1 MNDTGARAWPTT
13 ADGTTDWERVFEDP
27 SDGLI
32 VLACRSETPD
42 QLKTMTLIILRQLLK
57 RKNDDDGDNKMA
69 AYIDRT
75 IPDGAPADDMDGL
88 RAGVARLFRRIK
100 DDRIKLAAAY
110 VENKK
115 AGEPPDTTETGP
127 ERRTTPSAQGLPSDP

>member
-1 MNDTGARAWPTT
+1 MNDAGARAWPTN

-42 QLKTMTLIILRQLLK
+42 QLKTMTLIILRQLFK
-57 RKNDDDGDNKMA
+57 RKNDDHGDDKIA
-69 AYIDRT
+69 AYIDRI
-75 IPDGAPADDMDGL
+75 IPDDAPTDALDDL
-88 RAGVARLFRRIK
+88 RADVTRLFRRIK

-110 VENKK
+110 IEKK
-115 AGEPPDTTETGP
+115 MAADAPASADPGP
-127 ERRTTPSAQGLPSDP
+127 ERRAPAGGQGLPSDS